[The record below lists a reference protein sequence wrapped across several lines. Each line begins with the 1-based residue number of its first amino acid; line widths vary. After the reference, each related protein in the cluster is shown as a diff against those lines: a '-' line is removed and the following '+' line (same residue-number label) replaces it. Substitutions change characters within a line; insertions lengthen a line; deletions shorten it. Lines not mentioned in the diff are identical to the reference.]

1 MTMTKLADHVR
12 MALLAGA
19 SLAACAWPG
28 PAMAQPATPPAEEG
42 RVAAALPDAGEI
54 IVTARRRAEQ
64 LQDVPL
70 AITAFSA
77 EAIERDGIRATE
89 DVARRTPGLTFDI
102 GGFPNDTRPALRG
115 MQAERGRPS
124 VAILL
129 DGQDLSGENISIAG
143 GTAALNMALFDLE
156 RIEVVKGPQSTL
168 YGRNAFAG
176 AINYVSKKP
185 GFTLSGRLA
194 AEAGSFGTAGLEG
207 ALNVPLVDERLA
219 VRFNAAWRQQG
230 GAYTNPVTGDELGE
244 SETKGFGV
252 AGLWMPAPGIEV
264 VARYM
269 RSESDYSD
277 LPTAFLPANL
287 RLPAPGALYSP
298 VPGPPPSIPC
308 PANLGG
314 LTPAQQAQCT
324 RGTLVGKIEARE
336 SDVQMGLNP
345 LTGKPPFGMVMD
357 QDMASAEALWE
368 AGFANLFYRFGYL
381 RNDSRIDQDGDFTSF
396 PGPPGPVL
404 SLSALQD
411 LTYDNE
417 HFDHELRVSREFGR
431 LALLVGGQRFAEDSS
446 LVNASQFW
454 LRNPSSPLA
463 GPPFRLATA
472 PDPAFAFPTIT
483 TRDTRYW
490 AIFGSLSWRAT
501 DRLTLDL
508 DARWNRDRIT
518 YTIPGWRNQDVTLS
532 RLRPVCLP
540 QFPNGAQFSPTN
552 PAGSPPP
559 GVVAA
564 CPREGLVASDV
575 VTPRATVSWKAT
587 ADHLVYVSYAK
598 GFKPGG
604 FNTNEIVELTN
615 QEYRPEKVN
624 AYEVGA
630 KTQWFDRRVTW
641 NADFYY
647 NDYTD
652 QQIGVQLSNVTP
664 TGQVITT
671 AGIVNAGQVRILGFE
686 TDIDVRVSDA
696 VRFMAGYAYTDSEFD
711 QFIQGPPP
719 GSPASAFQ
727 TCGVPAGQTSSDQNR
742 AEAGNLCAD
751 FNGKK
756 VGKSP
761 RHALNFEGELRLPFG
776 ADNAWFVNVN
786 ALYRSKRFTD
796 ESNLAFL
803 PEYWRLGARA
813 GVDIGRLSL
822 LVFVNNL
829 LDDRTI
835 ESAQRNID
843 FGRPEGFAPGRGF
856 IAYLPQPRTWGVRGS
871 LRF

>member
-1 MTMTKLADHVR
+1 
-12 MALLAGA
+12 MALTESFVRRLLLASA
-19 SLAACAWPG
+19 SLAA
-28 PAMAQPATPPAEEG
+28 AQAASLAAVAQQAAPDGEGAVATPAAEPG
-42 RVAAALPDAGEI
+42 DI

-70 AITAFSA
+70 AILAFD
-77 EAIERDGIRATE
+77 EATIEREGLRQTE

-115 MQAERGRPS
+115 MQSERGRPS

-176 AINYVSKKP
+176 AINYVSKLP
-185 GFTLSGRLA
+185 SYELGGRFA
-194 AEAGSFGTAGLEG
+194 AEVGSFGTHALEG
-207 ALNVPLVDERLA
+207 AINVPLIDDRLA
-219 VRFNAAWRQQG
+219 VRFNGAWRRQG
-230 GAYTNPVTGDELGE
+230 GAYENPVTGDDLGVTDTE
-244 SETKGFGV
+244 GFGV
-252 AGLWMPAPGIEV
+252 AGRWTPSADIEV

-269 RSESDYSD
+269 HSETNASD
-277 LPTAFLPANL
+277 LPTAFIGANT
-287 RLPAPGALYSP
+287 RLVAPGALYSP
-298 VPGPPPSIPC
+298 FPGPPASIPC
-308 PANLGG
+308 PANVSG
-314 LTPAQQAQCT
+314 LTPPQQTQCT
-324 RGTLVGKIEARE
+324 RGTYVGAISARE

-345 LTGKPPFGMVMD
+345 LTGEPPFGMRMD
-357 QDMASAEALWE
+357 QDMAAIEGRWN
-368 AGFANLFYRFGYL
+368 AGFANLFYRFGFL
-381 RNDSRIDQDGDFTSF
+381 ENSSQIEQDGDFTSF
-396 PGPPGPVL
+396 PAPPGPVL

-411 LTYDNE
+411 LDYRNR
-417 HFDHELRVSREFGR
+417 HFDHELRISRDFDR
-431 LALLVGGQRFAEDSS
+431 LSVLVGGQRFTEDSS
-446 LVNASQFW
+446 LINSAQFW
-454 LRNPSSPLA
+454 LRNPASPLA

-472 PDPAFAFPTIT
+472 PSPAFTFPTVT

-518 YTIPGWRNQDVTLS
+518 YAIPGWRNQDVTLS
-532 RLRPVCLP
+532 RLTPVCLP

-559 GVVAA
+559 GVVVA
-564 CPREGLVASDV
+564 CPREDEVASDV
-575 VTPRATVSWKAT
+575 VTPRATVSWKASD
-587 ADHLVYVSYAK
+587 DHLVYASYAK

-604 FNTNEIVELTN
+604 FNTNEIVELTD
-615 QEYRPEKVN
+615 QQYLPEKVN
-624 AYEVGA
+624 AYEIGV
-630 KTQWFDRRVTW
+630 KTQWLNRRLTW

-652 QQIGVQLSNVTP
+652 QQIGVQLTNTTP

-686 TDIDVRVSDA
+686 TDIDFRVTDA
-696 VRFMAGYAYTDSEFD
+696 LRLMAGYAFTDSEFEEY
-711 QFIQGPPP
+711 IQGPPP
-719 GSPASAFQ
+719 GSAAAAFDA
-727 TCGVPAGQTSSDQNR
+727 CGVPVGQTSSDQNR
-742 AEAGNLCAD
+742 AEAGNICAD
-751 FNGKK
+751 FSGNA

-761 RHALNFEGELRLPFG
+761 RHALNLEGEVRMPFG
-776 ADNAWFVNVN
+776 DRNAWFVSMN
-786 ALYRSKRFTD
+786 ALYRSQRFTD
-796 ESNLAFL
+796 ESNLAYL
-803 PEYWRLGARA
+803 PSYWRVGARA
-813 GVDIGRLSL
+813 GVDIGRVSL
-822 LVFVNNL
+822 LVFVDNL

-835 ESAQRNID
+835 ESSQRNID

-856 IAYLPQPRTWGVRGS
+856 IAYLPRPRTWGLRGS
-871 LRF
+871 FRF